1 MGKYGKIMGKL
12 WENIGKLWE
21 TYGKIMEYQPKRWD
35 VDLVV
40 LGFAQLRNLLLGCWL
55 VFFPSMTPKMP
66 IFSTSTS
73 YGLIA
78 LAELDNEPSQGPGHS
93 PVTAVVVLWITWSLP
108 YWSYMFQQHPNVYF
122 RICKSC
128 LIHRASFNQSEPHWK
143 NLYGS
148 MECWLRTAFPVHGL
162 R

>member
-1 MGKYGKIMGKL
+1 MGKYRKIMGKL

-78 LAELDNEPSQGPGHS
+78 LAELDDEPSQGPGHS
-93 PVTAVVVLWITWSLP
+93 PVTAVVVL
-108 YWSYMFQQHPNVYF
+108 
-122 RICKSC
+122 
-128 LIHRASFNQSEPHWK
+128 
-143 NLYGS
+143 
-148 MECWLRTAFPVHGL
+148 
-162 R
+162 